1 MLAISPFLIIGG
13 PVVSDFAFAMTIGII
28 VGTYSTIY
36 VASPLIMVMDE
47 VKPYLNRLIAS
58 SKAVG
63 GGTPAAAGAGAA
75 GGPGDEPTDAPS
87 DRPLTE
93 SEKRRRERAQREKA
107 DRQGSNLA

>member
-1 MLAISPFLIIGG
+1 
-13 PVVSDFAFAMTIGII
+13 VVSDFAFALTIGVI

-47 VKPYLNRLIAS
+47 VKPYLNRLMAGTRVGPAS
-58 SKAVG
+58 ATPGPDGGGGG
-63 GGTPAAAGAGAA
+63 GGT
-75 GGPGDEPTDAPS
+75 DVLDAPP

-107 DRQGSNLA
+107 DRQGGSNLA